1 MSSILEDGVVTALTM
16 EKRGYGTA
24 RRTSFLNYR
33 WRFEDFLEVF
43 VLVLWGFFAALGI
56 RQGFCSVNFYPELSF
71 SEVFGSLRSVLTF
84 CAFGL
89 YMTVP
94 VFFER

>member
-33 WRFEDFLEVF
+33 WRFGDFFELF
-43 VLVLWGFFAALGI
+43 ALILCAFFAGLGI
-56 RQGFCSVNFYPELSF
+56 KQGLCSVNFYPELSF

-94 VFFER
+94 VFF